1 MKINPFFLGLSLI
14 FGLILISLAIQS
26 VVRENTGNH
35 TSNAA
40 YVAMITSDWHVEPWF
55 STGGAEKNNWN
66 PQTVDKWTTPIAKIS
81 CKAVGESEKGDT
93 PLALV
98 RSAIEKYVQ
107 GVPNRA
113 DRLFFFIGD
122 TFSHNLYKLNL
133 QIEASVMYDVMDNLK
148 NYFDS
153 DKIFYVVGNHGGK
166 TNEAFWQPDT
176 ISEMW
181 ARSLVDSGIFDV
193 NTHTDN
199 ELDFFMKCGYYTKPI
214 PNSNIVVI
222 CINSIVMN
230 NLGNKKG
237 CDDCDCI
244 QDQFLQL
251 KNDLAKIKSENK
263 FAYIITHYSIDSS
276 NPMKNCQDGTCAK
289 NYIWSVIGK
298 DYQSIVRGI
307 FTGHLHNTVQKMND
321 WKGGNT
327 WSIPSI
333 YWLWST
339 KMTGMVS
346 SFISAPFPLNKPL
359 QLAET
364 DVYKTQCKEGELV
377 SQIKWSR

>member
-14 FGLILISLAIQS
+14 IGLILIGLSIQS
-26 VVRENTGNH
+26 VVIENAGNYPD
-35 TSNAA
+35 SDA
-40 YVAMITSDWHVEPWF
+40 YVAMITADWHVEPWF

-66 PQTVDKWTTPIAKIS
+66 TQTIDKWTTPIDKIS
-81 CKAVGESEKGDT
+81 CKAVGESKKGDT

-107 GVPNRA
+107 DVPNRA

-122 TFSHNLYKLNL
+122 TFSHNLYKLNP
-133 QIEASVMYDVMDNLK
+133 QIEASVMYDIMDSLK
-148 NYFDS
+148 KYFDV

-166 TNEAFWQPDT
+166 TNKAFWQPDS
-176 ISEMW
+176 ISEIW
-181 ARSLVDSGIFDV
+181 AKSLVDSGIFDV
-193 NTHTDN
+193 TTHTDE
-199 ELDFFMKCGYYTKPI
+199 ELNFFMKCGYYTKPI
-214 PNSNIVVI
+214 PNSNVVVI

-230 NLGNKKG
+230 NLGKQKG

-251 KNDLAKIKSENK
+251 KRDLAKIKSENK
-263 FAYIITHYSIDSS
+263 FAYIITHYPIYSS
-276 NPMKNCQDGTCAK
+276 DPMKDSQDSTYSK
-289 NYIWSVIGK
+289 KYIWSVIGK

-307 FTGHLHNTVQKMND
+307 FTGHLHYPVQKMND
-321 WKGGNT
+321 WNGGNI

-333 YWLWST
+333 YWSWSY
-339 KMTGMVS
+339 KMPGMVS
-346 SFISAPFPLNKPL
+346 SFIRVPFPLNEPI

-364 DVYKTQCKEGELV
+364 DVYKTQCKEGQPI
-377 SQIKWSR
+377 SQIKWTR